1 MRMSVGVTL
10 TCCIVLTGGC
20 ATLDRGATAAGDKS
34 VMALEQYLTGSFSS
48 AAQHAQDP
56 ENFFDIRL
64 VCVSI
69 WEDRDDGPWLYIE
82 QAAAAA
88 LDRPY
93 RTRVYHL
100 VAEPDGRVRSDV
112 YTLPGG
118 RYDWAGAWRDVSR
131 FDAIAPADL
140 TLRDGCSVF
149 LTMEG
154 DAFIG
159 GTEGTGCAS
168 NLGDAAYAT
177 SEMTLL
183 PDRLLTWDRGWTASG
198 EQAWGAVGGGY
209 EFIRTD

>member
-1 MRMSVGVTL
+1 MRLNVAVIL
-10 TCCIVLTGGC
+10 TCSTILAGGC
-20 ATLDRGATAAGDKS
+20 TTMGSLSSGEEAALS
-34 VMALEQYLTGSFSS
+34 LETYLTGSFSS

-64 VCVSI
+64 VCVTI
-69 WEDRDDGPWLYIE
+69 WEDRNDGPWLYIE
-82 QAAAAA
+82 QAAAEA

-112 YTLPGG
+112 YTLPGE
-118 RYDWAGAWRDVSR
+118 RNAWAGAWRDVSR
-131 FDAIAPADL
+131 FDAIEPQDL

-149 LTMEG
+149 LTREG
-154 DAFIG
+154 DAFVG
-159 GTEGTGCAS
+159 GTEGAGCTS
-168 NLGDAAYAT
+168 NLGNAAYAT

-183 PDRLLTWDRGWTASG
+183 PDRLLTWDRGWTADG
-198 EQAWGAVGGGY
+198 EQAWGAVDGGY